1 MNELV
6 AIYPSPMTEHTENLV
21 LEHLRAIRGTSP
33 RSKAICTFWGTRGCA
48 GTATL
53 ITMIPTYNDEL
64 EKLRK
69 RVSRIERRLEL
80 TD

>member
-1 MNELV
+1 
-6 AIYPSPMTEHTENLV
+6 MTEHTENLV
-21 LEHLRAIRGTSP
+21 LEHLRAIRGDIAEIKGDLHFL
-33 RSKAICTFWGTRGCA
+33 RQRVGALEQHM
-48 GTATL
+48 ATL